1 MKSEK
6 LRRYLVRYNT
16 IILDLHSVRVKI
28 VKEDQAII
36 LLNSLPKVIEHV
48 VDTMLYGNETITMT
62 EVTYVLNSKEL

>member
-6 LRRYLVRYNT
+6 LRRYLDRYNT

-28 VKEDQAII
+28 VKEDQSII